1 MTTHPS
7 KTPPQL
13 RKLYRLQH
21 AVVTIDVPVT
31 AGIVNVPAAAAVLE
45 TATVPVIAV
54 LTNVLTVAVVLEIE
68 TAPVITDLTVSP
80 AVVLETVIQVQA
92 PIIVLVITR
101 IAAAQNVVVVAV
113 VVVVAATTLTTD
125 TVFITHMF
133 YPTTFVL
140 YPVQSRPFL
149 PKCHPCTIL

>member
-45 TATVPVIAV
+45 TATVPVIA
-54 LTNVLTVAVVLEIE
+54 VLTVAVVLEIE